1 MWVCSCGGHGCVG
14 EGVFDLI
21 VAHGGFF
28 SLSWQLKTTKRVYN
42 FCAQDVQLAQQWI
55 DRIQSC
61 LSDA

>member
-1 MWVCSCGGHGCVG
+1 MGRGLCSPLCAPSH
-14 EGVFDLI
+14 LL
-21 VAHGGFF
+21 
-28 SLSWQLKTTKRVYN
+28 SLLVPQLKTTKRVYN